1 MTRPGLAPAPAP
13 ASAPGTLLDN
23 ISYLTTFKQKL
34 LHSHLHTPDQ
44 QQVGR

>member
-1 MTRPGLAPAPAP
+1 MTRPAPGPAPAP